1 MLKRFF
7 VLAAAIGL
15 FAASAHAQDK
25 AQDKLKAVASTSIIG
40 DLVKNVGGDRVEVAT
55 LVGPNSDAHVFSP
68 TPAHAKTLAAAK
80 VVFVNGLGLEGWM
93 TRLVKSSGTKAATVV
108 ATAGIAPRK
117 AEEAGHGHGHSHSH
131 GPDPHAWQS
140 VANVKL
146 YVANIRNGLKAADP
160 AGAAAYDAN
169 TKAYLEKLDA
179 LEGEVKAAIGKIP
192 ADRRKIITTHD
203 AFGYFGAAYGVQFI
217 APVGVGGDAEPSAK
231 DVAKI
236 IAQVK
241 RQKIPAV
248 FMENIS
254 DQRMMQQIARETGAK
269 FGGTLYSDALS
280 DAGGPAPT
288 YIDMMRNNV
297 TEIVKALAN

>member
-1 MLKRFF
+1 MLKRLCT
-7 VLAAAIGL
+7 VA
-15 FAASAHAQDK
+15 FAVALLTAPVHAQDK
-25 AQDKLKAVASTSIIG
+25 IKAVATMSIIG
-40 DLVKNVGGDRVEVAT
+40 DLVKNVGGDRVEVAA
-55 LVGPNSDAHVFSP
+55 LVGPNSDTHVFSP
-68 TPAHAKTLAAAK
+68 TPAHAKTLAAAR

-108 ATAGIAPRK
+108 VTTGVAPRK
-117 AEEAGHGHGHSHSH
+117 AADDGHGHSHGS
-131 GPDPHAWQS
+131 DPHAWQAI
-140 VANVKL
+140 ANVKL

-169 TKAYLEKLDA
+169 AKAYAEKLDT
-179 LEGEVKAAIGKIP
+179 LEAEVKAAIGKIP

-217 APVGVGGDAEPSAK
+217 APVGVSGDAEPSAK
-231 DVAKI
+231 EVARI

-280 DAGGPAPT
+280 DAGGPAAT

-297 TEIVKALAN
+297 TELARALAP

>member
-1 MLKRFF
+1 MIKRLGI
-7 VLAAAIGL
+7 VAMAIALLAAP
-15 FAASAHAQDK
+15 AHAQDK

-68 TPAHAKTLAAAK
+68 TPAHAKTLAAARI
-80 VVFVNGLGLEGWM
+80 VFVNGLGLEGWM

-108 ATAGIAPRK
+108 ASTGVAPRK
-117 AEEAGHGHGHSHSH
+117 AADDGHGHSH
-131 GPDPHAWQS
+131 GADPHAWQS
-140 VANVKL
+140 VVNVKL

-160 AGAAAYDAN
+160 AGAAAYDTNA
-169 TKAYLEKLDA
+169 KAYLEKLDA
-179 LEGEVKAAIGKIP
+179 LEAEVKAAIGKIP

-217 APVGVGGDAEPSAK
+217 APVGVSGDAEPSAK
-231 DVAKI
+231 DVARI

-254 DQRMMQQIARETGAK
+254 DARMMQQIARETGAK

-280 DAGGPAPT
+280 DAGGPAVT

-297 TEIVKALAN
+297 TELVKALAP

>member
-1 MLKRFF
+1 MNMIKR
-7 VLAAAIGL
+7 LCIIAAAIAL
-15 FAASAHAQDK
+15 WVTPAQ

-40 DLVKNVGGDRVEVAT
+40 DLVKNVGGDRVELAT

-169 TKAYLEKLDA
+169 AKAYLEKLDA

-217 APVGVGGDAEPSAK
+217 APVGVSGDAEPSAK

-254 DQRMMQQIARETGAK
+254 DQRMMEQIARETGAK
-269 FGGTLYSDALS
+269 IGGTLYSDALS
-280 DAGGPAPT
+280 DAGGPAAT

-297 TEIVKALAN
+297 SELAKALAN

>member
-1 MLKRFF
+1 MIKRFC
-7 VLAAAIGL
+7 VLAVALGL
-15 FAASAHAQDK
+15 FAAPVHAQDR
-25 AQDKLKAVASTSIIG
+25 LKAVASTSIIG
-40 DLVKNVGGDRVEVAT
+40 DLVKNVGGDRVEVTT

-68 TPAHAKTLAAAK
+68 TPAHAKMLAAAK

-93 TRLVKSSGTKAATVV
+93 TRLVKSSATKAATVV
-108 ATAGIAPRK
+108 VTKGIAPRK
-117 AEEAGHGHGHSHSH
+117 AEEGGHGHGHDH
-131 GPDPHAWQS
+131 GADPHAWQS
-140 VANVKL
+140 VANVKI
-146 YVANIRNGLKAADP
+146 YVANIRDGLKAADP
-160 AGAAAYDAN
+160 AGAPAYDAN
-169 TKAYLEKLDA
+169 AKAYLDKLDA

-203 AFGYFGAAYGVQFI
+203 AFGYFGVAYGVQFI
-217 APVGVGGDAEPSAK
+217 APVGVSGDAEPSAK

-236 IAQVK
+236 IAKVR

-269 FGGTLYSDALS
+269 TGGTLYSDALS
-280 DAGGPAPT
+280 DAGGPAAT

-297 TEIVKALAN
+297 GEIVKALAD

>member
-1 MLKRFF
+1 MIKRLF

-15 FAASAHAQDK
+15 FAAPAH

-68 TPAHAKTLAAAK
+68 TPAHAKTLASAK

-117 AEEAGHGHGHSHSH
+117 AEEAGHGHGHGHSHSH

-146 YVANIRNGLKAADP
+146 YVANIRNGLKTADP

-169 TKAYLEKLDA
+169 AKAYLEKLDA

>member
-1 MLKRFF
+1 MLKR
-7 VLAAAIGL
+7 LCMIAAAIGL
-15 FAASAHAQDK
+15 LAAPAN
-25 AQDKLKAVASTSIIG
+25 AQDKLNVVASMSIIG
-40 DLVKNVGGDRVEVAT
+40 DLVKNVGGDRVEVST

-68 TPAHAKTLAAAK
+68 SPAHARTLAAAK

-93 TRLVKSSGTKAATVV
+93 TRLVKSSGTKATTVV
-108 ATAGIAPRK
+108 VSTGIAPRK
-117 AEEAGHGHGHSHSH
+117 AADDGHGHSHGS
-131 GPDPHAWQS
+131 DPHAWQS
-140 VANVKL
+140 VANVKT

-160 AGAAAYDAN
+160 AGASSYDAN
-169 TKAYLEKLDA
+169 AKAYLDKLDA

-192 ADRRKIITTHD
+192 ADRRKVITTHD

-217 APVGVGGDAEPSAK
+217 APVGVSGDAEPSAK

-236 IAQVK
+236 IGQVK

-269 FGGTLYSDALS
+269 IGGTLYSDALS
-280 DAGGPAPT
+280 EAGGPAAT

-297 TEIVKALAN
+297 AELGKALVP